1 MTKIQK
7 LLQKMLQLTS
17 IGIVSGFIYCGLE
30 ILWRGWTHWTMF
42 ILAFIV
48 GIIISQY
55 NNMFTYDMD
64 LVWQVLFGGL
74 TSIMLEY
81 LFGITFNQD
90 FTIWDYRGLWG
101 TFAQN
106 QLNILFCCAW
116 FVIVCISIFILDW
129 FEYKVLHDENKPYYV
144 VFGHIFRPYG
154 K

>member
-1 MTKIQK
+1 M
-7 LLQKMLQLTS
+7 
-17 IGIVSGFIYCGLE
+17 
-30 ILWRGWTHWTMF
+30 
-42 ILAFIV
+42 LAFIV

-64 LVWQVLFGGL
+64 LAWQVLFGGL

-101 TFAQN
+101 TFAPN

-129 FEYKVLHDENKPYYV
+129 FEYKALHAENKPYYV

-154 K
+154 E

>member
-1 MTKIQK
+1 
-7 LLQKMLQLTS
+7 MLQLTS
-17 IGIVSGFIYCGLE
+17 IGIVSGFIYCSLE

-42 ILAFIV
+42 VLAFIV

-55 NNMFTYDMD
+55 NNIFTYDMD
-64 LVWQVLFGGL
+64 LAWQVLFGGL

-106 QLNILFCCAW
+106 QLNILFCCTW

-154 K
+154 E

>member
-1 MTKIQK
+1 M
-7 LLQKMLQLTS
+7 
-17 IGIVSGFIYCGLE
+17 
-30 ILWRGWTHWTMF
+30 
-42 ILAFIV
+42 LAFIV

-64 LVWQVLFGGL
+64 LAWQVLFGGL

-116 FVIVCISIFILDW
+116 FVIVCISIFIVKI
-129 FEYKVLHDENKPYYV
+129 Y
-144 VFGHIFRPYG
+144 
-154 K
+154 